1 MSYEAPDPTKL
12 RIKPTYNVGD
22 YGKDVLLPLV
32 CTQSSNV
39 QTFTPSGATFEFTP
53 HDSAQPIDE
62 QDVIISDTDKVQQL
76 HAGNDTAF
84 TKSWIWNP
92 DMSAF
97 VYKIAFNIGLG
108 LKCSAYTNGS
118 TNFGDITLTITQL
131 GDGIGDKVIWSRA
144 YDAGTT
150 ALGATGELIC
160 NFHAD
165 ILAVVKVNN
174 ALPLKIDLTV
184 AHTKTGTNTSQIG
197 FLPFY
202 PYVPT
207 AIPRLFTISSVGFH
221 IHASLDHA
229 YPIWR
234 DQDNDQRLDYSGIS
248 AEQAGAT
255 MPTEA
260 LASYLNVDGLSSNPL
275 PADSEGTTY

>member
-22 YGKDVLLPLV
+22 FGHDLIIPLV

-39 QTFTPSGATFEFTP
+39 QTLTPSGATFAFTP
-53 HDSAQPIDE
+53 EDSAQPIDE
-62 QDVIISDTDKVQQL
+62 QDVIISDTDKVQNL

-84 TKSWIWNP
+84 TKSWIFHP

-97 VYKIAFNIGLG
+97 VYKVSFNLGLG

-118 TNFGDITLTITQL
+118 TNFGDITIKITQL

-150 ALGATGELIC
+150 ALEATGELIC

-165 ILAVVKVNN
+165 ILAIVKLSN
-174 ALPLKIDLTV
+174 ALPIKIDLTIG
-184 AHTKTGTNTSQIG
+184 HSKSGTNTSQIG

-207 AIPRLFTISSVGFH
+207 AVPRLFTVSSVNFH

-229 YPIWR
+229 FPIWR

-248 AEQAGAT
+248 AEQINAVT
-255 MPTEA
+255 PTIA
-260 LASYLNVDGLSSNPL
+260 IGNSLSNPL
-275 PADSEGTTY
+275 PADSEGQTY